1 MSEGGD
7 GPFCRVCNREFR
19 DRRRI
24 RWVCCNGDMCG
35 CYGRRM
41 PDEVCSIECLDRE
54 AIESEAYEATNSGLG
69 DGNG

>member
-35 CYGRRM
+35 CYGQIM

-54 AIESEAYEATNSGLG
+54 AIESEAYER
-69 DGNG
+69 DDE